1 MQLHMEKQLSSK
13 KDMLTKHD
21 NRVCTECQE
30 KFQSSLKLLKHV
42 TNHQHKDEEEVEIK
56 DSDEV
61 NKNKP
66 TESIEAVNNAEKNG
80 VSSVSS
86 SFFDKFL

>member
-1 MQLHMEKQLSSK
+1 MHLYWM
-13 KDMLTKHD
+13 
-21 NRVCTECQE
+21 CTECQE

-42 TNHQHKDEEEVEIK
+42 TNHQHKDEEEVKIK

-66 TESIEAVNNAEKNG
+66 TESIEAVNNAEKKRKGFIFSEFKFFLTN
-80 VSSVSS
+80 
-86 SFFDKFL
+86 SFEKVLQLKIQHIEG